1 MMKIDKKM
9 ISVQETAK
17 EWQISERRVR
27 MLCAEGKITGAILE
41 GKHWRIPSDCPRPV
55 DGRSLRYGGIP
66 KELVGLVLKVDS
78 LKESLSKQRP
88 LTPSEKKRLQES
100 FMVDYTHNSTAIEG
114 NTLTLSETAL
124 VLEGVTIGQKP
135 LKDHL
140 EAIGH
145 RDAFNFL
152 EAVVGRGE
160 MISERLVKELHALV
174 LADQPQDRGV
184 YRRMPVMIT
193 GAVHTP
199 PQPYLVVP
207 QMEAWVRDLNA
218 THLHPLVAAALFH
231 IRFEAIHPFID
242 GNGRTGRLLANFI
255 LMRSGY
261 LPISIKYENRVAYYE
276 SFTTYHRD
284 ADAVPMIRIFVE
296 AEAARLSAL
305 LDALDGNEISQRRDM
320 AF

>member
-1 MMKIDKKM
+1 M
-9 ISVQETAK
+9 ISAQETA
-17 EWQISERRVR
+17 ERWQISERRVR

-41 GKHWRIPSDCPRPV
+41 GKHWRIPFDCPRPV

-66 KELVGLVLKVDS
+66 KELVGLVLKVYAM
-78 LKESLSKQRP
+78 KESLSRRRP

-124 VLEGVTIGQKP
+124 VLAGVTIGQKP

-145 RDAFNFL
+145 RDAFNYL
-152 EAVVGRGE
+152 EDVVGRGE

-184 YRRMPVMIT
+184 YRRMPVIIT

-199 PQPYLVVP
+199 PQPYLVAP
-207 QMEAWVRDLNA
+207 QMEDWVRDLNV

-261 LPISIKYENRVAYYE
+261 LPVSIKYENRVAYYE
-276 SFTTYHRD
+276 SFTSYHRD
-284 ADAVPMIRIFVE
+284 ANAVPMIRIFVE

-305 LDALDGNEISQRRDM
+305 LDALDGNE
-320 AF
+320 

>member
-1 MMKIDKKM
+1 
-9 ISVQETAK
+9 
-17 EWQISERRVR
+17 
-27 MLCAEGKITGAILE
+27 MLCVEGKIAGAILA

-66 KELVGLVLKVDS
+66 KELMGLVLKVDS
-78 LKESLSKQRP
+78 LKELLSRRRP
-88 LTPSEKKRLQES
+88 LTPSEKQRWQES

-114 NTLTLSETAL
+114 NTLTLNETAL
-124 VLEGVTIGQKP
+124 VLAGVTIGQKP

-152 EAVVGRGE
+152 AEVVGRGE
-160 MISERLVKELHALV
+160 AMSERLVKELHALV

-184 YRRMPVMIT
+184 YRRMPVVIT
-193 GAVHTP
+193 GAAHTP

-207 QMEAWVRDLNA
+207 QMEGWVRDLNA

-231 IRFEAIHPFID
+231 ISFEAIHPFID

-255 LMRSGY
+255 LMRAGY
-261 LPISIKYENRVAYYE
+261 LPISIKYENRVAYYDA
-276 SFTTYHRD
+276 FTVYHRD
-284 ADAVPMIRIFVE
+284 ANAVPMIRIFVE
-296 AEAARLSAL
+296 AEAARLSVLTEAL
-305 LDALDGNEISQRRDM
+305 GGNE
-320 AF
+320 